1 MENEVN
7 WFEKKTLKQ
16 KVEIKTKEA
25 WNWLKDN
32 KEATLGIVV
41 IAAGA
46 IKSISKAV
54 RKHIDYKE
62 TEELVD
68 KRVYDRSLGHYWEL
82 RRKLTNREWVEINE
96 RKKDGDSLGDILQQ
110 MNLLR

>member
-16 KVEIKTKEA
+16 KVEIKAKEA
-25 WNWLKDN
+25 ADWIKNN
-32 KEATLGIVV
+32 KEMAVPAAIVG
-41 IAAGA
+41 AGA
-46 IKSISKAV
+46 IKAICKAV
-54 RKHIDYKE
+54 RKRIDYKE
-62 TEELVD
+62 TENLVD

-96 RKKDGDSLGDILQQ
+96 RKKDGDSLGDILKE
-110 MNLLR
+110 MNLLK